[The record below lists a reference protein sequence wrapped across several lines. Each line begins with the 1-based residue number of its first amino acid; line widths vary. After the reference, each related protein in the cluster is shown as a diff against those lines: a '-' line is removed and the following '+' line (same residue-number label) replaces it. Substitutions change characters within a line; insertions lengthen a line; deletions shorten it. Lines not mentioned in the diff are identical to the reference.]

1 MRRPRAPRIGTRS
14 GAHPSRRAR
23 ARRMGQVVKP
33 AVEQTPKEHD
43 EEKWKEQRQ
52 QLVMGMVILGGIYYK
67 WHYVGGATLAGFG
80 RARRLANRK
89 SVAD

>member
-1 MRRPRAPRIGTRS
+1 MRIREECRAQN
-14 GAHPSRRAR
+14 RRFYER
-23 ARRMGQVVKP
+23 HVKP

>member
-1 MRRPRAPRIGTRS
+1 
-14 GAHPSRRAR
+14 
-23 ARRMGQVVKP
+23 MGQVVKP

-67 WHYVGGATLAGFG
+67 WHYVGGATLAWFG